1 MLTTIRNIL
10 ETTSPFDLCP
20 KSNLRISL
28 ESVWERYFEQK
39 GSYRKGISLFD
50 LGSIVSTQLQLIVIE
65 PGSLETQLCSRSNHR
80 IYVAWSV
87 KGSSAAWDA
96 RSCALTHL
104 NPTPTWYQRSSI
116 LYGMAV
122 R

>member
-10 ETTSPFDLCP
+10 ETTFDLCP

-28 ESVWERYFEQK
+28 ESVWEIYFEQK

-80 IYVAWSV
+80 IYVA
-87 KGSSAAWDA
+87 
-96 RSCALTHL
+96 
-104 NPTPTWYQRSSI
+104 
-116 LYGMAV
+116 
-122 R
+122 